1 MNKNTVNE
9 MACIFNYTF
18 SEAVLWVFLLLDDF
32 VDVGR
37 FLFKDTRHCDLIAF
51 FNFLII
57 LKGGVVRFEET
68 DSNLY
73 EWCSIN

>member
-1 MNKNTVNE
+1 MRWHEYLITPFLKP
-9 MACIFNYTF
+9 F
-18 SEAVLWVFLLLDDF
+18 SGFFLLLDDF